1 MGVSGQI
8 MSSSVSAHAVAK
20 LIIAGEHAVVYR
32 RPALAVPIPD
42 ITATVQIT
50 AAPHGRG
57 CWLEAPDLDQRGR
70 VGVDAHPLI
79 DLITDLLT
87 AWHLPTPDVT
97 ITIRSRIPI
106 ASGMGSGAAVA
117 TALVRAFAAWCHKSL
132 TRDELGAF
140 VYRSEQRLHG
150 TPSGIDNTVIAY
162 DQPISFCRQAPLAD
176 GTAQAPRI
184 VPLQIGAPIT
194 LVIADSGERSPTHL
208 AVSGVRQRR
217 EQDTTRY
224 DALFDAIGA
233 VTLVAQQALA
243 AGDAALLGAVCR
255 QNHTLLHHIGVST
268 PLLDTLV
275 TEAMRAGAYGAKLSG
290 AGVGGVMFAVCP
302 PDLSEAVSG
311 ALRDAGAVKT
321 FTTQLQPYQAV
332 D

>member
-1 MGVSGQI
+1 MGVSGQT
-8 MSSSVSAHAVAK
+8 MSSSISASAVAK

-32 RPALAVPIPD
+32 RPALAVPLPD
-42 ITATVQIT
+42 ITATVHIT
-50 AAPHGRG
+50 TAPHGQG
-57 CWLEAPDLDQRGR
+57 CWLEAPDLEQRGR

-79 DLITDLLT
+79 DLITDLIT
-87 AWHLPTPDVT
+87 AWHLPTPDLIVT
-97 ITIRSRIPI
+97 IHSTIPI

-132 TRDELGAF
+132 SRDELGAF

-176 GTAQAPRI
+176 GTPQPPHI
-184 VPLQIGAPIT
+184 VPLVIGAPIT

-208 AVSGVRQRR
+208 AVGGVRQRR
-217 EQDTTRY
+217 EQATAHY

-233 VTLVAQQALA
+233 VTLVAEQALA
-243 AGDAALLGAVCR
+243 AGDAPLLGAVCR
-255 QNHTLLHHIGVST
+255 QNHTLLQQIGVSA
-268 PLLDTLV
+268 LSLDALV
-275 TEAMRAGAYGAKLSG
+275 TAALHAGAYGAKLSG

-302 PDLSEAVSG
+302 PDRSASIQQ
-311 ALRDAGAVKT
+311 ALMRAGAVKA
-321 FTTQLQPYQAV
+321 FTTQLQPYQSAK
-332 D
+332 

>member
-1 MGVSGQI
+1 
-8 MSSSVSAHAVAK
+8 MSSISASAVAK

-42 ITATVQIT
+42 ITATVNIT
-50 AAPHGRG
+50 PAPHGHG
-57 CWLEAPDLDQRGR
+57 CWLEAPDLNHRGR
-70 VGVDAHPLI
+70 VGIDAHPLI
-79 DLITDLLT
+79 DLIADLLT
-87 AWHLPTPDVT
+87 AWHLPTPDLT
-97 ITIRSRIPI
+97 ITIHSGIPI

-117 TALVRAFAAWCHKSL
+117 TALVRAFAAWSHTSL

-176 GTAQAPRI
+176 GTAQPPRI
-184 VPLQIGAPIT
+184 VPLEIGAPIT

-208 AVSGVRQRR
+208 AVGGVRQRR
-217 EQDTTRY
+217 EQAMAHY

-233 VTLVAQQALA
+233 VTIVAQQALA
-243 AGDAALLGAVCR
+243 TGDAPLLGAVCG
-255 QNHTLLHHIGVST
+255 QNHTLLQHIGVST
-268 PLLDTLV
+268 RLLDTLV
-275 TEAMRAGAYGAKLSG
+275 SVAMHAGAYGAKLSG

-302 PDLSEAVSG
+302 PERSTIISQ
-311 ALRDAGAVKT
+311 ALRNAGAVKT
-321 FTTQLQPYQAV
+321 FTTHLQPYHV
-332 D
+332 HN

>member
-1 MGVSGQI
+1 MGVSGQP
-8 MSSSVSAHAVAK
+8 MSSSISASAVAK

-32 RPALAVPIPD
+32 RPALAVPLPD
-42 ITATVQIT
+42 VTAAAHITT
-50 AAPHGRG
+50 APHGHG
-57 CWLEAPDLDQRGR
+57 CWLEAPDLNQRGR
-70 VGVDAHPLI
+70 VGVDEHPLI

-87 AWHLPTPDVT
+87 AWHLPTPDLTVT
-97 ITIRSRIPI
+97 IHSGIPI

-132 TRDELGAF
+132 SRDQLGAF

-176 GTAQAPRI
+176 GTAQPPRI
-184 VPLQIGAPIT
+184 VPLGIGAPIT

-208 AVSGVRQRR
+208 AVGGVRQRR
-217 EQDTTRY
+217 EQATAHY

-243 AGDAALLGAVCR
+243 TGDAPLLGAVCR
-255 QNHTLLHHIGVST
+255 QNHTLLQQIGVSAPT
-268 PLLDTLV
+268 LDALV
-275 TEAMRAGAYGAKLSG
+275 TAAVHAGAYGAKLSG
-290 AGVGGVMFAVCP
+290 AGVGGIMFAVCP
-302 PDLSEAVSG
+302 PDRSAVIQQ
-311 ALRDAGAVKT
+311 ALMGAGAVKT
-321 FTTQLQPYQAV
+321 FTTQLQPYHSAK
-332 D
+332 

>member
-1 MGVSGQI
+1 
-8 MSSSVSAHAVAK
+8 MSSISATAVAK

-32 RPALAVPIPD
+32 RPALAVPISG
-42 ITATVQIT
+42 ITATVQVS
-50 AAPHGRG
+50 AAPYGHG
-57 CWLEAPDLDQRGR
+57 CWLEAPDLAQRGR
-70 VGVDAHPLI
+70 VGIDEHPLI
-79 DLITDLLT
+79 DLISDLLA
-87 AWHLPTPDVT
+87 AWHLPTPDLT
-97 ITIRSRIPI
+97 ITINSDIPI

-176 GTAQAPRI
+176 GTIQPPRI
-184 VPLQIGAPIT
+184 VPLQIGAPISI
-194 LVIADSGERSPTHL
+194 VIADSGERSPTHL
-208 AVSGVRQRR
+208 AVGGVRQRR
-217 EQDTTRY
+217 EQATAHY

-243 AGDAALLGAVCR
+243 LGDAPLLGAVCR
-255 QNHTLLHHIGVST
+255 QNQTLLQHIGVST

-275 TEAMRAGAYGAKLSG
+275 AVAVHAGAYGAKLSG

-302 PDLSEAVSG
+302 PHLSDTISG

-321 FTTQLQPYQAV
+321 FPTQLQPYQTV
-332 D
+332 E